1 MRSLTLLYRKKTKN
15 EKVGEM
21 KKTIIL
27 RIFVGILALC
37 LCILALTIAYF
48 FNTDIQTKEP
58 RQVSA
63 DCEIHTY
70 TYMER
75 NIFTVTK
82 KNAEEIGNQKY
93 IVYFHGGSYVAEATQ
108 NHWDFLEDIVK
119 DTGYTVIMPDYPL
132 TPKYN
137 YQDVYNMVEPL
148 YKEIIE
154 TVGNENVI
162 LMGDSAGGGLA
173 LGLYEKMAEEAVA
186 LPSKTILI
194 SPWLDVK
201 LENENIR
208 EIEKRDT
215 ILNKETLRLAGIAY
229 AGNDGINSYL
239 VNPIEGDASTFQNV
253 KIFIGTKDILN
264 PDCHLLKEKAD
275 QVNGEVEIKEYENA
289 KHIWI
294 IDHNSEEEVTKQAY
308 NDVIEELKN

>member
-1 MRSLTLLYRKKTKN
+1 
-15 EKVGEM
+15 M

-27 RIFVGILALC
+27 RILVGIMALC

-58 RQVSA
+58 RQIIEE
-63 DCEIHTY
+63 CEIHTY

-75 NIFTVTK
+75 NVFTVTK
-82 KNAEEIGNQKY
+82 KNVEESDNQKF

-108 NHWDFLEDIVK
+108 NHWTFLEDIVK

-132 TPKYN
+132 TPKYH

-148 YKEIIE
+148 YKEIAE
-154 TVGNENVI
+154 TVGSENVI

-173 LGLYEKMAEEAVA
+173 LGLYEKMAEEMEA
-186 LPSKTILI
+186 LPVKTILI
-194 SPWLDVK
+194 SPWLDVR
-201 LENENIR
+201 LENEDIQ

-215 ILNKETLRLAGIAY
+215 VLNKEALRLAGIAY

-239 VNPIEGDASTFQNV
+239 VNPIDGDISTLQNI
-253 KIFIGTKDILN
+253 KIFIGTEDILN

-275 QVNGEVEIKEYENA
+275 SVNGDVEIKEYKNA

-294 IDHNSEEEVTKQAY
+294 IDYNSEEEVSKQAY
-308 NDVIEELKN
+308 NDVIKELKDS

>member
-1 MRSLTLLYRKKTKN
+1 
-15 EKVGEM
+15 M
-21 KKTIIL
+21 KKSYNKKVEKMKKSIIL
-27 RIFVGILALC
+27 RIIIGMMALC

-48 FNTDIQTKEP
+48 FNTDIETREP
-58 RQVSA
+58 RQIIEE
-63 DCEIHTY
+63 CEINTY

-75 NIFTVTK
+75 NVFTITK
-82 KNAEEIGNQKY
+82 KNAEESDNKKY

-108 NHWDFLEDIVK
+108 NHWDFLENVVK

-132 TPKYN
+132 TPKYH

-154 TVGNENVI
+154 TVGSENVI

-173 LGLYEKMAEEAVA
+173 LGVYERMAEEAVA
-186 LPSKTILI
+186 IPVKTILI
-194 SPWLDVK
+194 SPWLDVR
-201 LENENIR
+201 LENENIQ

-215 ILNKETLRLAGIAY
+215 ILNKEALRLAGISY
-229 AGNDGINSYL
+229 AEKDGINSYL
-239 VNPIEGDASTFQNV
+239 VNPIDGDVSTLQNI
-253 KIFIGTKDILN
+253 KIFVGTEDILN

-275 QVNGEVEIKEYENA
+275 AVNGDVEIKEYENA

-294 IDHNSEEEVTKQAY
+294 INHNSEEEVTNKAY
-308 NDVIEELKN
+308 NDVIEELKNP